1 MYNEEGS
8 IDENSVIYAGG
19 RINLVRILLL
29 QIGGSFD
36 YPHLLNDI

>member
-1 MYNEEGS
+1 MK
-8 IDENSVIYAGG
+8 IRLFTQGG

-29 QIGGSFD
+29 QIGGYFD